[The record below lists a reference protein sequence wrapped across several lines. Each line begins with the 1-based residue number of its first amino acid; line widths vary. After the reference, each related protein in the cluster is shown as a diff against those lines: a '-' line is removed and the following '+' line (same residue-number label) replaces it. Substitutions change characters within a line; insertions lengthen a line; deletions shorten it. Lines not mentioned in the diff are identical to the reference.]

1 MITKALVENVTEVML
16 HFMCFAFLFAIFL
29 SAFGE
34 RANVLGEFGLCYRK
48 R

>member
-1 MITKALVENVTEVML
+1 MITKALVETTTEVML
-16 HFMCFAFLFAIFL
+16 HFFSFTFLAAFVL

-34 RANVLGEFGLCYRK
+34 RANVLGEFGLCRK